1 MESLKSLHWDTD
13 PTKWDTRL
21 TSVGSRRQLGGSSV
35 SDRVE
40 LPGPGHTLQF
50 GFASIIELDTRAN
63 DEVLHGARDQYVSGT
78 GELCH
83 PCGDMERQPTK
94 IVSTNLAF
102 SGVQPGAQFDP
113 E

>member
-1 MESLKSLHWDTD
+1 MIPVETD
-13 PTKWDTRL
+13 RTYSRL
-21 TSVGSRRQLGGSSV
+21 SSAN
-35 SDRVE
+35 DGVE

-63 DEVLHGARDQYVSGT
+63 DEVLHGARDQYVSLT

-83 PCGDMERQPTK
+83 PCGDMYRQSSK
-94 IVSTNLAF
+94 FISTNLAF
-102 SGVQPGAQFDP
+102 SSVKPSAEFDP